1 MLQQKISNTESNLPI
16 IEKIEFN
23 KDVDN
28 IDYTSNNNVIVKTK
42 DGSKYI
48 ASHVI
53 FTPSLGVLKEK
64 HATIFTP
71 LLPEKKQHAIKAR
84 FNSNK

>member
-23 KDVDN
+23 KNIDN
-28 IDYTSNNNVIVKTK
+28 IDYTSNNNIIVKTK

-64 HATIFTP
+64 HATMFTP
-71 LLPEKKQHAIKAR
+71 LLPERKQHAIKAR